1 MRRILV
7 SQSDREAAPELINV
21 LTEQGFEVERA
32 STIAEVRQKV
42 SSEPWDLI
50 ILDLGPSAEDDLA
63 ACQTLREHTS
73 APIIIL
79 SPLGQDEYIVQGLN
93 AGADDYLVKPISAQV
108 FLARVYAL
116 LRRAGRMREGAQN
129 GVFRQGDVV
138 IDFDRYEVSVRG
150 QPVKLTA
157 TEFHLLSCLARN
169 PGRAL
174 SNCNLVREVQGYEC
188 SPEEAREIMK
198 VHIHNLRKKMG
209 LSAVKPPYIVN
220 VRGVGYMFE
229 RRARSREK
237 SVNRI
242 LT

>member
-1 MRRILV
+1 MKRVLV
-7 SQSDREAAPELINV
+7 SQSNGEAAQGVINV

-32 STIAEVRQKV
+32 CTTEEVLQKV
-42 SSEPWDLI
+42 RSEPWDLI
-50 ILDLGPSAEDDLA
+50 ILDIGASEEGDLA
-63 ACQTLREHTS
+63 ACQSVREHTT

-79 SPLGQDEYIVQGLN
+79 SPLGQDEHIVRGLN
-93 AGADDYLVKPISAQV
+93 AGADDYLVKPMSTQV
-108 FLARVYAL
+108 FLARVQAI
-116 LRRAGRMREGAQN
+116 LRRAGRMREGTQI

-209 LSAVKPPYIVN
+209 LSSMKPPYIVN

-229 RRARSREK
+229 RRARAPGK
-237 SVNRI
+237 A
-242 LT
+242 LTES